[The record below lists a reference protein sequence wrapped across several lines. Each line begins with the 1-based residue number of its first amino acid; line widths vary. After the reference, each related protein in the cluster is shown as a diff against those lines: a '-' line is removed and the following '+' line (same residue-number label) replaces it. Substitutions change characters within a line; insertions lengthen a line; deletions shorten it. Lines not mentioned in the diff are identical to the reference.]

1 MNDYKSI
8 TALVN
13 YQSRGKVATA
23 RIEEHIILLF
33 ADDYSYQEERNDAFF
48 KGLKKAINL
57 FNNDSLFDLSIEIY
71 FSTDAWEDGRRFI
84 RIDRDYK
91 DKENDTYTVFN
102 YSLSLPE
109 SDKKTMS
116 KAATIKKA
124 VETINEILKKEG

>member
-8 TALVN
+8 TALLN

-23 RIEEHIILLF
+23 RIEERIILLF
-33 ADDYSYQEERNDAFF
+33 ADKYEYQEERNDSFF

-57 FNNDSLFDLSIEIY
+57 FSNDSIFDLSIEFY
-71 FSTDAWEDGRRFI
+71 FNSEAWGDGRRFI

-116 KAATIKKA
+116 KAATVKKA
-124 VETINEILKKEG
+124 IETINEILKKEG